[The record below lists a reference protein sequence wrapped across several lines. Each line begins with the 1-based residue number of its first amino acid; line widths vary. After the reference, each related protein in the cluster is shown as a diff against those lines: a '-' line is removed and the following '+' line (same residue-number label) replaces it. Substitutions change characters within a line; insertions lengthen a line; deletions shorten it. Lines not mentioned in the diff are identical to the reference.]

1 MGSKGMRYG
10 AQFFPPNFLR
20 AISNGRFKEGTRW
33 KGRMKCCIH
42 LYPLVSS
49 NMTGILLLFHSEGW
63 WFPIN
68 DSQASVTFC
77 THGLLVFSGPRL
89 VMKHILGSE
98 IPDLFLWNCHFL
110 NGFWFPF
117 TPPRCFRSPQDVFFF
132 PQTKSVQFLDQRDE
146 FVTSIDC
153 WIFPMFHSIFFRK
166 GTLPEGTSS
175 GRSQAWRDQEHGDL
189 QKKYDVNPWYF
200 SRFYHDENMN
210 DLIWYIYFFILI

>member
-49 NMTGILLLFHSEGW
+49 NMTGILLFFHSEGW

-132 PQTKSVQFLDQRDE
+132 HKQNLCNFLIKETNSWPRLTAE
-146 FVTSIDC
+146 
-153 WIFPMFHSIFFRK
+153 FFRCSTRFFFEK
-166 GTLPEGTSS
+166 ALFRKAQALEGRKP
-175 GRSQAWRDQEHGDL
+175 GEIRSMGIYRKNMMWIHGIFL
-189 QKKYDVNPWYF
+189 VFTMMKTW
-200 SRFYHDENMN
+200 M
-210 DLIWYIYFFILI
+210 IWFDIYIFILI